1 MKVLNSRTKT
11 EFCLFVSKK
20 FNNVFSKFSYFV
32 RGAYHA
38 DVTKCT
44 YK

>member
-1 MKVLNSRTKT
+1 MT
-11 EFCLFVSKK
+11 EFCLFFSKK
-20 FNNVFSKFSYFV
+20 FNNVFFKVFLFV

-44 YK
+44 CK